1 MKYKINVDELYN
13 GDIIK
18 DNTINIEYR
27 VESIYEYGT
36 IMLKASDGRL
46 LHINIEDINNGNYEL
61 IEGDSLPKFIQANM
75 KFYNDFPKPGI
86 VFRDLT
92 PVFAKPELVWE
103 CAQHIHLN
111 VPEFDKIIALES
123 RGFIVGT
130 LLSQISDSELIM
142 ARKPGKL
149 PGKLVRVNY
158 GLEYGQNILEIQSD
172 TIKPGD
178 KVHIHD
184 DILATGGTAKAAYD
198 LVTKCGG
205 IVTGFSFIDMVS
217 DLNGYDILTQYAPV
231 MVIVK

>member
-1 MKYKINVDELYN
+1 MKYKINIDELYQ

-18 DNTINIEYR
+18 DNKNKIIYSIEC
-27 VESIYEYGT
+27 IYEYGT
-36 IMLKASDGRL
+36 IMLKSEDGKL
-46 LHINIEDINNGNYEL
+46 LHINIEDINNGVYTVLESPLQTTITNS
-61 IEGDSLPKFIQANM
+61 I

-86 VFRDLT
+86 IFRDLT
-92 PVFAKPELVWE
+92 PLFAKPSIMWE

-111 VPEFDKIIALES
+111 VPEFDKIIGLES
-123 RGFIVGT
+123 RGFILGT
-130 LLSQISDSELIM
+130 ILSQISNSELIL

-149 PGKLVRVNY
+149 PGNVISVDY
-158 GLEYGQNILEIQSD
+158 DLEYGQNTLQIQESSIN
-172 TIKPGD
+172 TGD

-217 DLNGYDILTQYAPV
+217 DLNGYDILSQYAPV

>member
-1 MKYKINVDELYN
+1 MKYKINIDELYQ

-18 DNTINIEYR
+18 DNKNKIIYLIEC
-27 VESIYEYGT
+27 IYEYGT
-36 IMLKASDGRL
+36 IMLKSKDGKL
-46 LHINIEDINNGNYEL
+46 LHINIEDINNGDYEVL
-61 IEGDSLPKFIQANM
+61 ESPLQTSIINSIKL
-75 KFYNDFPKPGI
+75 YNDFPKPGI

-92 PVFAKPELVWE
+92 PLFAKPGIMWE

-111 VPEFDKIIALES
+111 APEFDKIIGLES
-123 RGFIVGT
+123 RGFILGT
-130 LLSQISDSELIM
+130 ILSQISNSELVL

-149 PGKLVRVNY
+149 PGKVISVNY
-158 GLEYGQNILEIQSD
+158 GLEYGQNTLQIQESS
-172 TIKPGD
+172 IKPGD

-198 LVTKCGG
+198 LVIKCGG

-217 DLNGYDILTQYAPV
+217 DLNGYDILSQYAPV